1 MRSMNHKA
9 DTLLAQLAKGLLRH
23 SANET
28 TIQLGDRSQYVGM
41 SDVGKGVECMR
52 AAVAGKL
59 GLGQHVTEYSV
70 MEWYQ
75 QDKVDQIYNTLKK
88 QLVLQRGH
96 WLESGIAN
104 ALQAN
109 GANTFC
115 QLEIATQHK
124 GVSIKAHLD
133 FVLVWGWPQPTV
145 RILELKSTERIP
157 ESLYTAYETQLYGQ
171 LGFLVE
177 CWNQPVFSM
186 RDEHGA
192 LVLEKLTFP
201 QAVKKVFGFPFP
213 EKSSSV
219 DIEGW
224 VLCLAMSE
232 ASAFGPYR
240 PSDVILKAVK
250 NTAESIWNGVAAV
263 RNGTSDLNDFS
274 YSKGFHPLCDYCDH
288 SGSCP
293 KFEGEVLT
301 DTAYDDELTLVA
313 VLKGEKC
320 ELEDRIRKKEKRI
333 KAFYAQQ
340 GRDSGWL
347 KTAHYRFKST
357 WQEGRKTVD
366 MTKLELAL
374 INEVGE
380 QRAQKLLVAVVKYGQ
395 PFERLHI
402 AKIQ

>member
-1 MRSMNHKA
+1 MRNSNRKA

-23 SANET
+23 SVHET
-28 TIQLGDRSQYVGM
+28 AVQLGDRSQYVGL

-59 GLGQHVTEYSV
+59 GLGQRATEQSV
-70 MEWYQ
+70 MDWFK
-75 QDKVDQIYNTLKK
+75 QDEFDQIYAALKK
-88 QLVLQRGH
+88 QLVFQRGH

-109 GANTFC
+109 GTNMLC
-115 QLEIATQHK
+115 QLEIATEYK
-124 GVSIKAHLD
+124 GVPIKAHLD
-133 FVLVWGWPQPTV
+133 FALVWGWPQPTV

-157 ESLYTAYETQLYGQ
+157 ESLYLAYETQLYGQ

-177 CWNQPVFSM
+177 CWNQPVFIM
-186 RDEHGA
+186 RDEHGG
-192 LVLEKLTFP
+192 LVFENLTFP
-201 QAVKKVFGFPFP
+201 QAVKMVFGFPFP

-232 ASAFGPYR
+232 AKAFGPYR
-240 PSDVILKAVK
+240 SSDVMLKAVK
-250 NTAESIWNGVAAV
+250 NTAASIWNGVAAI
-263 RNGTSDLNDFS
+263 RGGTSDLNELP
-274 YSKGFHPLCDYCDH
+274 YCRGFHPLCDYCDH
-288 SGSCP
+288 SSSCP

-301 DTAYDDELTLVA
+301 DTTYDDELTLVA
-313 VLKGEKC
+313 VLKDEKRN
-320 ELEDRIRKKEKRI
+320 LEDRISKKEKRI
-333 KAFYAQQ
+333 KTFYAQQ

-357 WQEGRKTVD
+357 RQEGRKTVD
-366 MTKLELAL
+366 MRKLEFAL
-374 INEVGE
+374 ISEVGE
-380 QRAQKLLVAVVKYGQ
+380 QRAQELLVGATKYGQ

>member
-1 MRSMNHKA
+1 MRNSNCKA
-9 DTLLAQLAKGLLRH
+9 DTLLAQLTKGLLRH
-23 SANET
+23 SVHET
-28 TIQLGDRSQYVGM
+28 ATQLGDRSQYVGL
-41 SDVGKGVECMR
+41 SDIGKGVECMR

-59 GLGQHVTEYSV
+59 GLGQRATEQSV
-70 MEWYQ
+70 LDWFR
-75 QDKVDQIYNTLKK
+75 QDEFDQIYAALKK

-96 WLESGIAN
+96 WLEFGIAN

-109 GANTFC
+109 GTNMLC

-124 GVSIKAHLD
+124 GVPIKAHLD
-133 FVLVWGWPQPTV
+133 FALVWGWPQPAV

-177 CWNQPVFSM
+177 CWNQQVFSM
-186 RDEHGA
+186 RDEHG
-192 LVLEKLTFP
+192 VIVFEKLTFP
-201 QAVKKVFGFPFP
+201 QAVKRVFGFSFP
-213 EKSSSV
+213 EKPSSV
-219 DIEGW
+219 DVEGW

-232 ASAFGPYR
+232 AKAFGPYR
-240 PSDVILKAVK
+240 PSDVMLKAVK
-250 NTAESIWNGVAAV
+250 NTAESIWNGIAVV
-263 RNGTSDLNDFS
+263 RNGTSDLNEFS

-288 SGSCP
+288 SDSCP

-313 VLKGEKC
+313 VLKDEKRD
-320 ELEDRIRKKEKRI
+320 LEDRISKKEKRI
-333 KAFYAQQ
+333 KTFYAQQ
-340 GRDSGWL
+340 SRGSGWL

-357 WQEGRKTVD
+357 RQEGRKMVD
-366 MTKLELAL
+366 MTKLEFAL

-380 QRAQKLLVAVVKYGQ
+380 QRAQELLVAAAKYGQ